1 MKISF
6 CFLILTLLVFPG
18 LKAQNPD
25 FCREDLTFTLS
36 DSSFSVSGYYYFMN
50 PSQQAIN
57 LNMLYPFPQNKGDYG
72 SISNVYAFLNGD
84 SLQDKLITYNDK
96 AAMIR
101 LEIKPKES
109 SMLFIGY
116 IQHIFGGKA
125 EYILTSTK
133 TWGKP
138 LKQVSYTLIV
148 PESLIVDSL
157 SYTPDYSKTESGNT
171 IYYYYKEDFMPDK
184 EFEIYFG
191 RQAAGDGQ

>member
-84 SLQDKLITYNDK
+84 SLQDKLIKYNDK

-109 SMLFIGY
+109 TIIFIGY
-116 IQHIFGGKA
+116 TQEILKEKA
-125 EYILTSTK
+125 EYILSSTK
-133 TWGKP
+133 SWGKP

-148 PESLIVDSL
+148 PQSIAVDSL
-157 SYTPDYSKTESGNT
+157 SYIPDHSKIESGNM
-171 IYYYYKEDFMPDK
+171 IYYYYKEDFMPDR

-191 RQAAGDGQ
+191 RQAMGGGQ